1 MLISVRGRSSRM
13 RTRPSTPRNTWFSCV
28 VALAATLVLAACA
41 NTPGKDE
48 QEAARNTF
56 ACQLSGER
64 LVIRFDVGEARLLMP
79 DADRV
84 VLYQIPSA
92 SGVRFSNGKLELRG
106 KGTDL
111 QLVRDGT
118 ATQLADCQPYPVPAK

>member
-1 MLISVRGRSSRM
+1 
-13 RTRPSTPRNTWFSCV
+13 
-28 VALAATLVLAACA
+28 
-41 NTPGKDE
+41 
-48 QEAARNTF
+48 
-56 ACQLSGER
+56 
-64 LVIRFDVGEARLLMP
+64 MP

-118 ATQLADCQPYPVPAK
+118 ATQLVDCQPFPVPAKQ

>member
-1 MLISVRGRSSRM
+1 M
-13 RTRPSTPRNTWFSCV
+13 RTRRSTPSNAPSARV
-28 VALAATLVLAACA
+28 IALAATLMLAACDHA
-41 NTPGKDE
+41 PSKDE

-64 LVIRFDVGEARLLMP
+64 LVIRFDAGEARLLMP

-118 ATQLADCQPYPVPAK
+118 ATQLADCQPFPVPAKQ

>member
-1 MLISVRGRSSRM
+1 MRTGRSA
-13 RTRPSTPRNTWFSCV
+13 SCNARSARV
-28 VALAATLVLAACA
+28 IALAATLALAACA
-41 NTPGKDE
+41 NAPGKDE

-84 VLYQIPSA
+84 VLYQIPAA

-118 ATQLADCQPYPVPAK
+118 ATQLVDCQPYPVPAKP